1 MAVFSG
7 ANIVNDGL
15 VFHYD
20 MDNTQKSWKGAPAT
34 NLFTETN
41 LNNWSKSATVFTS
54 SFRTPFNQPA
64 YSITDNS
71 TTTWQ
76 NVSRNTTVPNNT
88 SSYTVSLFVR
98 KTTGGTSARLG
109 FNAGFNTGGTTV
121 ATNPR
126 FNSDT
131 GAGTGNSISFGDWW
145 YWYFTLSNNGT
156 GNTNFYSQFYPATGL
171 HNSSDNVIAVGTA
184 IIGEPMLVS
193 GSTPFRF
200 ISGTRSNTEAI
211 LDLTG
216 NNTFTANNLTY
227 NNNNTF
233 QFSSGNI
240 TIPFSNDFDFSKEQT
255 IVMWMKPGTGSN
267 SARRNPYNQA
277 YGGSGTI
284 THETSQAFTYF
295 FGTHGGNSTPY
306 QGRNS
311 SFTVGPNEL
320 AFIAVT
326 RNQDTN
332 TVRWYKNG
340 NLISTQNAGGYAATN
355 NGSSPILI
363 GTGYTTNFI
372 GEISKVLV
380 YKKELTPIEINQIF
394 EATRSRYGI

>member
-20 MDNTQKSWKGAPAT
+20 MDNTQKSWKGAPTT
-34 NLFTETN
+34 NLLTNPLDPENWNHQRNTDFGFISDEYFTYN
-41 LNNWSKSATVFTS
+41 GPLGKNI
-54 SFRTPFNQPA
+54 PA
-64 YSITDNS
+64 YRRTVTGTDFRAVRFDTPWIAHTQANLSLPITGSIYGRCLDPASNTRLNINFQGTNS
-71 TTTWQ
+71 SG
-76 NVSRNTTVPNNT
+76 SRVDTNT
-88 SSYTVSLFVR
+88 SLLVTDDWTL
-98 KTTGGTSARLG
+98 L
-109 FNAGFNTGGTTV
+109 
-121 ATNPR
+121 
-126 FNSDT
+126 SDT
-131 GAGTGNSISFGDWW
+131 R
-145 YWYFTLSNNGT
+145 TLSNN
-156 GNTNFYSQFYPATGL
+156 NFVS
-171 HNSSDNVIAVGTA
+171 
-184 IIGEPMLVS
+184 LVNF
-193 GSTPFRF
+193 GMKYYMNGDSTPRTWEFMMPQVEQLNVASPF
-200 ISGTRSNTEAI
+200 INGTRSDTEAV
-211 LDLTG
+211 LDITG